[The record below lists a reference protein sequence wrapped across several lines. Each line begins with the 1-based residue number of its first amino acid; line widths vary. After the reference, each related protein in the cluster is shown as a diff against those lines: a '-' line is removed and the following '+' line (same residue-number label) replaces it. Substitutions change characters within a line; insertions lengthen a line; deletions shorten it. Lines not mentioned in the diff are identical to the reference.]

1 MQEKEDCNVSKTKIK
16 NQNHFS
22 EELKKTFEDLR
33 LKKKE
38 FYGMNNTQCEGVAKK
53 LEDKIRS

>member
-1 MQEKEDCNVSKTKIK
+1 MQEKEDCNNSKTKIK

-38 FYGMNNTQCEGVAKK
+38 FYGMNNTQC
-53 LEDKIRS
+53 